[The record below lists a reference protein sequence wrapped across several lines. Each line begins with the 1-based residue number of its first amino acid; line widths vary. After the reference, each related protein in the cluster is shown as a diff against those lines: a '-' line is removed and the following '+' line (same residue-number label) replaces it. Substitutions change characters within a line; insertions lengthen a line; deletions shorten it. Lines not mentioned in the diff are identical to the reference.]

1 MKVLFAKPTT
11 FWAVC
16 LGVMIAAANAQ
27 AEKPTVL
34 LIGDSIRLGY
44 TSTVKQQLGD
54 RAEVVSPPDNGGDS
68 GNVLAKLE
76 KWTTG
81 ITPAVV
87 HFNCGIHDT
96 KKSKK
101 NGTFQTSPEQ
111 YEKNL
116 RAIVA
121 KLRSET
127 KAVVLFALTTPI
139 ADERA
144 AQARLERDY
153 ELLNASTEQFNDIA
167 RRVMQELDV
176 PVNDLRAALGDPAEQ
191 DRLIVLDGVHFKPE
205 GSKKLGAAVAAFV
218 SKYLPKSAAA
228 K

>member
-1 MKVLFAKPTT
+1 MATAL
-11 FWAVC
+11 
-16 LGVMIAAANAQ
+16 AAESVR
-27 AEKPTVL
+27 AEKPTVV

-44 TSTVKQQLGD
+44 APIVKQQLAD
-54 RAEVVSPPDNGGDS
+54 RAEVVGPAANGGDS
-68 GNVLAKLE
+68 SNVLRHLDE
-76 KWTTG
+76 WVVQLQ
-81 ITPAVV
+81 PAIV

-101 NGTFQTSPEQ
+101 DGTFQTSPEQ

-127 KAVVLFALTTPI
+127 KAVVLFAVTTPI
-139 ADERA
+139 RDAAAAKVRA
-144 AQARLERDY
+144 ERDY
-153 ELLNASTEQFNDIA
+153 ELLNASTEQYNAIA

-176 PVNDLRAALGDPAEQ
+176 PVNDLRAALGDEKEQ
-191 DRLIVLDGVHFKPE
+191 ARLIVDDGVHFTGE
-205 GSKKLGAAVAAFV
+205 GSKKLGTAVAEFV
-218 SKYLPKSAAA
+218 GRYLPKQSDE